1 MYSSEDFEKMWFLYK
16 LEVEFKN
23 VFIESFCVQQGVLY
37 ELFNKWFSSRKKST
51 VSVAIIGIPEADHR
65 SLASCPNPASPS
77 SVKTVVISLSNGVQI
92 SKRNLS
98 YVDLCRLVEKLE
110 VLC

>member
-1 MYSSEDFEKMWFLYK
+1 MSLVVSCSTFAWSK
-16 LEVEFKN
+16 KN
-23 VFIESFCVQQGVLY
+23 VFIESFCFQQGVPY
-37 ELFNKWFSSRKKST
+37 ELFNKWFSSRKKSI
-51 VSVAIIGIPEADHR
+51 VPVDIIGIPEEGHVEEADYH

-77 SVKTVVISLSNGVQI
+77 SVETVVISLSNGVQI

-98 YVDLCRLVEKLE
+98 YVDLCRLGEKLE